1 GVVLVRDAYLAQ
13 VREILGGE
21 VREGFI
27 DGVTVL
33 SLKRVKEK
41 KFENVMDVVSEIDGR
56 LGTGVATPNHIFWIT
71 PVYCCPATEPE
82 EVPLHAQPDPG
93 VCYGGGEGTLIYI
106 SDTGLLH
113 GASAHPWLAGVTG
126 APDMLQPAAAGHSTI
141 PGYAGHGT
149 FVAGVARC

>member
-1 GVVLVRDAYLAQ
+1 MSSVSKEPERPPAKQEVQVDLIMRNYAKKGVKIKRWPPDEQADLDFLYEEGVVLVRDAYLAQ

-71 PVYCCPATEPE
+71 PVYCCPAT
-82 EVPLHAQPDPG
+82 
-93 VCYGGGEGTLIYI
+93 
-106 SDTGLLH
+106 
-113 GASAHPWLAGVTG
+113 
-126 APDMLQPAAAGHSTI
+126 
-141 PGYAGHGT
+141 
-149 FVAGVARC
+149 